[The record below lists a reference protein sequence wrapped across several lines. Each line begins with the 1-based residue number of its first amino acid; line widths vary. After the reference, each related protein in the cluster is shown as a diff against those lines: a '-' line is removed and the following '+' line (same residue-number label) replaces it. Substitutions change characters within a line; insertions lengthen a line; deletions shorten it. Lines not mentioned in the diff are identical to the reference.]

1 MQNPIDTSSR
11 WSRWVLWSFFLL
23 VLNASYL
30 AAFAEPNLF
39 YMTNV
44 LLHVGLSLVLMAAA
58 VPLVVWW
65 FRSRTTAAR
74 GWWAAVAILSACAA
88 TGLYLIAVGN
98 LSPMRPVLVAHVAA
112 GVIGVAIVAA
122 TLGRKSLIY
131 LAAGAFVFP
140 FAASL
145 LDHVEERSVNRALAP
160 VTMEGEA
167 VGGATGPFFPS
178 SARTTD
184 GKVVPAS
191 KFFMESE
198 TCGKSGCH
206 ADIYAQWNPSAH
218 HFASFNNQWYRKSIE
233 YMQSVAGVTASK
245 WCGGCH
251 DHALLFTGL
260 MDRPIEEVIDTP
272 EARVGLGCVSCHAI
286 VDVDDTMGNGGFTI
300 EYPPLHDLATS
311 DNVLIQAV
319 HDFLVRIDPEPHRR
333 TFLKPVHL
341 GESSAFCSSC
351 HKVHLDVPVN
361 SYRWIRGFNEYDN
374 WQASGVSGEGARS
387 FYYPKEPMTCKE
399 CHMPAVPSNDP
410 GNDGGTVRS
419 HRFATA
425 NTALPVANRDE
436 EQLQAVV
443 DFLKAA
449 QVTVDLFA
457 LVRGGEPPEE
467 LQGAASADARRVA
480 TTFAVGEES
489 EMAAPQRL
497 AAPTLD
503 EEIVAPLD
511 REGVALVPGESVRI
525 DAVVRT
531 RNVGHFF
538 PGGTVDAF
546 DVWLE
551 LQALDDEGKVLFWNG
566 FAERDGK
573 GPVEPNAHFYRSFL
587 LDGKGNPINKRNAWA
602 ARSVL
607 YVSLI
612 PPGAAN
618 TVRFRLNVP
627 EDVGSRVTLK
637 AKLNY
642 RKFAWWNTQWAYAG
656 VRDPSQGEFD
666 LSKDHDDGYWVFSGD
681 TSMVSGE
688 LKEIPDIPIVTMAE
702 SDVTLP
708 VREAAGDLPQSSP
721 AEPRVEAL
729 RWNDYGIGLL
739 LQGDLRGAERAFL
752 NVTEI
757 DPSYADGFVN
767 VARVRVQEGDPQ
779 GAQEMLAKAFEL
791 APDLAKAHYF
801 YGLTLKTEGRYDEA
815 LDHFVSASNSYP
827 RDRVVRNQIGR
838 IHFLKREFAEAVAE
852 LEKTLTID
860 PEDLEA
866 HYNLMLSY
874 QGLGNEEKAELHRE
888 LYLRFKADEASQF
901 ITGDYRRLHP
911 ADNNERL
918 AIHEHRNSYVGEMPL
933 PTQSATSG
941 GAR

>member
-1 MQNPIDTSSR
+1 LI
-11 WSRWVLWSFFLL
+11 LL
-23 VLNASYL
+23 IVNASYL
-30 AAFAEPNLF
+30 AAFAEPSLL
-39 YMTNV
+39 YVSNV
-44 LLHVGLSLVLMAAA
+44 LLHVGLGLVLLVAALPFA
-58 VPLVVWW
+58 VRALRGVSAPERRSRLIILGFLAACALTGITLVV
-65 FRSRTTAAR
+65 
-74 GWWAAVAILSACAA
+74 
-88 TGLYLIAVGN
+88 VGN
-98 LSPMRPVLVAHVAA
+98 PSPMRPVLVAHIAA
-112 GVIGVAIVAA
+112 GVIGVAFLAA
-122 TLGRKSLIY
+122 ILPRRTLGY
-131 LAAGAFVFP
+131 LTMGALVFP
-140 FAASL
+140 LAVAL
-145 LDHVEERSVNRALAP
+145 LGRGREHAVNAELAP
-160 VTMEGEA
+160 LTMDGEA
-167 VGGATGPFFPS
+167 VGGAEGPFFPS

-184 GKVVPAS
+184 GEVVPQS

-206 ADIYAQWNPSAH
+206 VDVYEEWDASAH

-272 EARVGLGCVSCHAI
+272 EAQVGLGCVSCHAI

-311 DNVLIQAV
+311 DNPLVEAV
-319 HDFLVRIDPEPHRR
+319 HDFVVKIDPEPHRR
-333 TFLKPVHL
+333 TFLKPLHQ
-341 GESSAFCSSC
+341 GDSSAFCSSC

-374 WQASGVSGEGARS
+374 WQASGVSGQGARS
-387 FYYPKEPMTCKE
+387 FYYPAEPMSCAD
-399 CHMPAVPSNDP
+399 CHMPAVASDDP

-419 HRFATA
+419 HRFAAA

-436 EQLQAVV
+436 EQLEAVV

-457 LVRGGEPPEE
+457 LVRGGDEPDGVEATSVGRQ
-467 LQGAASADARRVA
+467 LA
-480 TTFAVGEES
+480 TTFAVGEEA
-489 EMAAPQRL
+489 EMAVPVRAFAL
-497 AAPTLD
+497 AV
-503 EEIVAPLD
+503 EEEVVAPLD
-511 REGVALVPGESVRI
+511 RAGIMLVPGESVRI

-546 DVWLE
+546 EVWLE
-551 LQALDDEGKVLFWNG
+551 LEAVDENGRIIFWNG
-566 FAERDGK
+566 FVEDGGK
-573 GPVEPNAHFYRSFL
+573 GPVEPNAHFYRSFM
-587 LDGKGNPINKRNAWA
+587 LDGNGNPINKRNAWA

-618 TVRFRLNVP
+618 TVRFRLDVP
-627 EDVGSRVTLK
+627 EDLEVGSNVTLR

-642 RKFAWWNTQWAYAG
+642 RKFTWWNTQWAYAG

-666 LSKDHDDGYWVFSGD
+666 ISKDYDNGHWVFTGD
-681 TSMVSGE
+681 TSDVSGE

-702 SDVTLP
+702 SQVTLP
-708 VREAAGDLPQSSP
+708 VGASASEAGPASRDGD
-721 AEPRVEAL
+721 ARVEAL

-767 VARVRVQEGDPQ
+767 VARVRVQEGDPE
-779 GAQEMLAKAFEL
+779 GAREMLDEAMAL
-791 APDLAKAHYF
+791 APGLAKAHYF
-801 YGLTLKTEGRYDEA
+801 YGLTLKTDGRYDEA
-815 LDHFVSASNSYP
+815 LAHFRAAAASYP
-827 RDRVVRNQIGR
+827 KDRVVRNQIGR
-838 IHFLKREFAEAVAE
+838 IHFLKREFGEAVAE
-852 LEKTLTID
+852 LDKTLAID

-866 HYNLMLSY
+866 HYNLMLAH
-874 QGLGNEEKAELHRE
+874 QGLGNADQAEQHRK

-918 AIHEHRNSYVGEMPL
+918 TIHEHRSSYDPS
-933 PTQSATSG
+933 TSTSG
-941 GAR
+941 GDM